1 MDEKDPYRQMDSG
14 EQEIRPEF
22 LRDRNGGAQKA
33 LGAVEQAASVAM
45 AAKGGGAAGAK
56 AGTKGAGGATTGLK
70 EGMSSTEKVANEE
83 TSLKGPYSGDGDSHK
98 SNVTGE
104 KSDKKSPFKMSTGLK
119 MMAPLLFLLLSIFAI
134 VWLFIGR
141 AIGMI
146 GAIDYNL
153 QAALGFTDTTA
164 ILEEQGE
171 HVSVEI
177 AKSGNFPSKYS
188 SDLASNGIDVGQ
200 VTANGD
206 FIKTDVY
213 IANIEERDDLVAAAS
228 GFSYSSDEEGEL
240 AFLYDG
246 KVIKADEFVAAV
258 ESDPKLY
265 AAYSGAANISAKYY
279 YGKDVSEAYETM
291 GLSRGN
297 FNDWEKTGDYKT
309 DEESFVK
316 ILNETLDG
324 KVTSYVGGARDDEVP
339 TEKSI
344 FRVMTRKW
352 KTRVLGDKDD
362 EEEDSDEDD
371 GTFELNVSTGSAEE
385 ITSEVAEETKDYIF
399 KWTKKNDC
407 KEPIYDANGNKIGE
421 RVFSCQYGEG
431 KGDQTKRAAELLN
444 SAVSAREPYMAAN
457 TFLAIEEPIQRAR
470 IGDNGPVNELM
481 NTLSKPT
488 EVSYENIYTGEMETK
503 NVSILETVNFQAAV
517 GEKDYSKEEAANFS
531 RDRVLYNTGQAD
543 TEVINT
549 TVVTSNGGKKAETA
563 VRNGKGDSADAEV
576 IAKANNSVS
585 LAVTQ
590 QNSSVFQS
598 VIGANRLLEGGSF
611 LNNSLNRKAIGA
623 MPSDADTIIA
633 YQVKADKA
641 VARKKEAERATLSPF
656 DISSPN
662 TFLGSIVHS
671 LATTLLGTYGSSNSL
686 LSVVQTT
693 GSVAGEAVANVF
705 GTAKAENVNQKFT
718 AMNQE
723 NCATIGTANV
733 EGDLYCTSH
742 NTVSTKY
749 MDYTMSDWK
758 NSKIGGSIG
767 DDGEIN
773 EGSELDKFLIMGMDR
788 ESTVGVSSAEV
799 CEASQN
805 LEGGFLS
812 KTLHFFSDVVG
823 LYRTCKGVDANVA
836 TGANYTFSK
845 NADENLDLYSG
856 YMLYNQVYSLLTEQD
871 SSMALAR
878 ERYYTKYPRDN
889 SEAGVIARISGIT
902 KEEAEI
908 ALAYNDYLNEIAN
921 YNPAE
926 RYYFGGDVLDGL
938 VGGFKLKVHSDKIA
952 GDFVAW
958 YMKETEFKDLRELTT
973 SA

>member
-1 MDEKDPYRQMDSG
+1 MDEKDPYRQMNSG
-14 EQEIRPEF
+14 EEEIRPEF
-22 LRDRNGGAQKA
+22 LKNRNGGAQKA
-33 LGAVEQAASVAM
+33 LGAVEQVASAAM

-70 EGMSSTEKVANEE
+70 GGMSSAEKAAEGEN
-83 TSLKGPYSGDGDSHK
+83 SPKGFYSGKGDSHE

-104 KSDKKSPFKMSTGLK
+104 KSNNKKGGFHMSTGLK
-119 MMAPLLFLLLSIFAI
+119 MMAPLLIVFLLMLAI
-134 VWLFIGR
+134 VGLTIGLP
-141 AIGMI
+141 IMMI

-153 QAALGFTDTTA
+153 QKALGFFDTTA

-171 HVSVEI
+171 HVTAEL
-177 AKSGNFPSKYS
+177 AKNGNFPSKYS
-188 SDLASNGIDVGQ
+188 SDLAVNGVDVGQ
-200 VTANGD
+200 VIANGD
-206 FIKTDVY
+206 FVKTNNY
-213 IANIEERDDLVAAAS
+213 IANIDERNDLVAAAS
-228 GFSYSSDEEGEL
+228 GFEYHSDEEGEL
-240 AFLYDG
+240 ALLFNG
-246 KVIKADEFVAAV
+246 EVIRADDFVAKV
-258 ESDPKLY
+258 ESDPTLY
-265 AAYSGAANISAKYY
+265 AAYSNAANISVKYY
-279 YGKDVSEAYETM
+279 YGKDVSEAYDTM

-297 FNDWEKTGDYKT
+297 FNEWEKTGDYKT
-309 DEESFVK
+309 DEESFTK
-316 ILNETLDG
+316 ILNETLDS
-324 KVTSYVGGARDDEVP
+324 KVTSYVGGARDDEKPRFDRTLV
-339 TEKSI
+339 K
-344 FRVMTRKW
+344 VMSRW
-352 KTRVLGDKDD
+352 KTKVLDDGDDDGD
-362 EEEDSDEDD
+362 EED
-371 GTFELNVSTGSAEE
+371 GDGSFEVNVSTGGAEQ
-385 ITSEVAEETKDYIF
+385 ITSEVAEKTKDYIIDWS
-399 KWTKKNDC
+399 KDVC
-407 KEPIYDANGNKIGE
+407 REPTYDSKGNKTGE
-421 RVFSCQYGEG
+421 REFDCQHGIG
-431 KGDQTKRAAELLN
+431 KGDQTQRAAELLN
-444 SAVSAREPYMAAN
+444 SAVSAREPYTAAN

-543 TEVINT
+543 KDVINT
-549 TVVTSNGGKKAETA
+549 TVVTSNGGKKAESA

-623 MPSDADTIIA
+623 MPSDANTIIA
-633 YQVKADKA
+633 YQVEADKA
-641 VARKKEAERATLSPF
+641 VARKEEAERATLSPF

-662 TFLGSIVHS
+662 TFLGSIVHN
-671 LATTLLGTYGSSNSL
+671 LATTLLGAYGSSNSL
-686 LSVVQTT
+686 FSVVQTT
-693 GSVAGEAVANVF
+693 GSVTGEAVANVM

-718 AMNQE
+718 AINQD
-723 NCATIGTANV
+723 NCATVGTVSV

-749 MDYTMSDWK
+749 MNYSMSDWK
-758 NSKIGGSIG
+758 NSEIGSSIG
-767 DDGEIN
+767 DDGKIN
-773 EGSELDKFLIMGMDR
+773 EGSELDKFVIMGMDR

-805 LEGGFLS
+805 LEGGILN
-812 KTLHFFSDVVG
+812 KILKFFGKVVG
-823 LYRTCKGVDANVA
+823 LYRTCKGVDPNVA
-836 TGANYTFSK
+836 TGANYTFTGNK
-845 NADENLDLYSG
+845 DENLDLYSG

-889 SEAGVIARISGIT
+889 SEAGVIARTSGMT

-926 RYYFGGDVLDGL
+926 RYYFGGDVLGDL
-938 VGGFKLKVHSDKIA
+938 TGGFKLKVHSDKIA